1 LEQIL
6 GLLTQGAS
14 NKTVAIV
21 EIIFMLTV
29 AFIIGVLMIWFY
41 HKVRMMLVTKK
52 MNRLNA
58 DLLLHQEECRRV
70 KSERDKIN
78 FSYKSLTEDNNK
90 LMSEHKQLKKETE
103 KIREQL
109 HSERQKPLMSA
120 GHHRE
125 EIKKLG
131 VINERLENEVRDLS
145 KQAQRLKDDNDYLKT
160 QGKGKYTD
168 ELKDIKQDFQSERQK
183 HSNELRD
190 IRQELQKIKI
200 ERERSAK
207 ELDVAL
213 LNSQILK
220 EENEKIKGERDKLR
234 IENDRIR
241 VGDEILK
248 DKIKVE
254 HKKLEAKE
262 EEFER
267 KKQLLLESIG
277 VVEESEKED
286 LRQIRGIGPFIE
298 KKLHKIGVYTIR
310 QIANFTKEDISRA
323 TDLIKYFPGR
333 IERDQWIFQAKE
345 MMRVRDKNLELI
357 KKFE

>member
-1 LEQIL
+1 LEQIMN
-6 GLLTQGAS
+6 LLTQGVS
-14 NKTVAIV
+14 NKTAAIV

-29 AFIIGVLMIWFY
+29 AFLIGVLMVWSF
-41 HKVRMMLVTKK
+41 HKIKMIFMTKK
-52 MNRLNA
+52 INRLNA
-58 DLLLHQEECRRV
+58 DMLLHQEECRRI
-70 KSERDKIN
+70 KSEKDKIN
-78 FSYKSLTEDNNK
+78 FSYRSLTEDNNK
-90 LMSEHKQLKKETE
+90 LMSEHKQMKKENE
-103 KIREQL
+103 KLKEQL
-109 HSERQKPLMSA
+109 MSERQKPLMSA

-125 EIKKLG
+125 EIKKLS

-145 KQAQRLKDDNDYLKT
+145 KQVQRLKDDNDYLKS
-160 QGKGKYTD
+160 QGKGKYTE

-183 HSNELRD
+183 HSTELRD
-190 IRQELQKIKI
+190 VRQELQKIKI
-200 ERERSAK
+200 EREKAAK

-220 EENEKIKGERDKLR
+220 EENDKIKNERDKLKV
-234 IENDRIR
+234 ENDRIKM
-241 VGDEILK
+241 GDEILK

-267 KKQLLLESIG
+267 KKQLLLDSIG
-277 VVEESEKED
+277 VVAESEKED
-286 LRQIRGIGPFIE
+286 LKQIRGIGPFIE
-298 KKLHKIGVYTIR
+298 KKLHKIGVYTLR
-310 QIANFTKEDISRA
+310 QIANFTKDDIARA

-345 MMRVRDKNLELI
+345 IMRVRDKNLELI